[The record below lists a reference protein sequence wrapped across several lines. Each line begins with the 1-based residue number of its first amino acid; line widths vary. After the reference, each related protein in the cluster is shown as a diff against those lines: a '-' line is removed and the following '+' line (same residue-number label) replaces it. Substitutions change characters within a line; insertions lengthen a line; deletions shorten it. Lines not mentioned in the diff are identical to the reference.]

1 MRFDKGNRLQL
12 AEAAFTIVAK
22 VDCPHEVAAEI
33 VASALSRVG
42 TDSPDPKTGHPQ
54 FDRWDEFLPK
64 AVVSKDRSV
73 KLVKQ
78 CVVELILTPNECTE
92 MVFDMTCTELVER
105 VVTNRQ
111 GYVDGQKAANKR
123 PKVQKPQ
130 PDNRVEEVKVDGDG
144 CLMEVVGICVFLAIL
159 AFMFAL
165 IAVE

>member
-111 GYVDGQKAANKR
+111 AYVDGQKAANKR
-123 PKVQKPQ
+123 PKAANKRPKVQEP
-130 PDNRVEEVKVDGDG
+130 EEVKVDPAAITIG
-144 CLMEVVGICVFLAIL
+144 CILFFVALLMGVL
-159 AFMFAL
+159 L
-165 IAVE
+165 IPAW